1 MGLASRP
8 RKRTLGYTPQ
18 ETEMDFEGGIMRA
31 LSASLIGIFT
41 ALTVACHNSAAP
53 FSPPYTPILPTSW
66 APAVTNPYFPL
77 MPGTIWQYKE
87 QTSGSGG
94 EDITVEV
101 LSDKRVVNGVAA
113 TAVRD
118 RVFVNGQLTEDTFDW
133 FAQDGDGNVWYVGES
148 TKEYKNGVVTSTEG
162 SWEWGVDGALP
173 GIQMWADPAAKTGS
187 EYRQEYYKGQAEDW
201 GKVLAVGEAITVP
214 FGSMTNCIII
224 EEWAGL
230 ESGSHETKTY
240 CPQVGLVR
248 EGTLGTTSGGTVLIS
263 RTP

>member
-1 MGLASRP
+1 MRPLNYFVLPAAALA
-8 RKRTLGYTPQ
+8 
-18 ETEMDFEGGIMRA
+18 
-31 LSASLIGIFT
+31 
-41 ALTVACHNSAAP
+41 VACNNSAAP
-53 FSPPYTPILPTSW
+53 FSPPYEPTLPTSW
-66 APAVTNPYFPL
+66 AAAVTNPYFPL
-77 MPGTIWQYKE
+77 TPATTWQYME
-87 QTSGSGG
+87 QVASGG
-94 EDITVEV
+94 ENITVEV
-101 LSDKRVVNGVAA
+101 LADKRIVNGVAA

-133 FAQDGDGNVWYVGES
+133 FAQDSEGNVWYVGES
-148 TKEYKNGVVTSTEG
+148 TKEYENGVVVSTEG

-173 GIQMWADPAAKTGS
+173 GIQMWANPAAKMGT

-201 GKVLAVGEAITVP
+201 GKVLSVGEAITVP
-214 FGSMTNCIII
+214 FGSMTSCITI

-248 EGTLGTTSGGTVLIS
+248 EGSLGKTSGGTVLIS